1 MSIMS
6 KLFCRDDIGI
16 DLGAAN
22 MRVWIRGEGLVLEE
36 PSAVALD
43 ITHEE
48 MKAQE
53 QQNSEHSGKP
63 REHRVLAI
71 GELNG
76 GVVL

>member
-22 MRVWIRGEGLVLEE
+22 MRVWISGEGLVLEE

-43 ITHEE
+43 ITH
-48 MKAQE
+48 
-53 QQNSEHSGKP
+53 
-63 REHRVLAI
+63 
-71 GELNG
+71 GE
-76 GVVL
+76 VK

>member
-22 MRVWIRGEGLVLEE
+22 MRVWIRGEGLVMEE
-36 PSAVALD
+36 PSAVALA
-43 ITHEE
+43 ISHEE
-48 MKAQE
+48 VKE
-53 QQNSEHSGKP
+53 KGQQNSEHSGKP

-71 GELNG
+71 GELDRG
-76 GVVL
+76 DVL

>member
-43 ITHEE
+43 ISHEE
-48 MKAQE
+48 AKE
-53 QQNSEHSGKP
+53 QVVINDMAGMGVP
-63 REHRVLAI
+63 IFI
-71 GELNG
+71 GLG
-76 GVVL
+76 TASCHW